1 MLLWPN
7 HVETDLTGYY
17 ESKHL
22 KSATNTTSVWWFD
35 ISSVSYPGM
44 TICDESVSYPGR
56 VIICHN
62 YKPSAFGSSAIT
74 CNMAMDQYLLIP
86 FLVGWT
92 SIKSQLFWCELQG
105 YKVLTHPHMFL
116 LGWNFSGEKK
126 PAESGLWPRPRLKA
140 NVIVAAQL
148 VLGSVMMLPY
158 MRFYVFLTQ
167 TNGKPKMD
175 WKLKVA
181 WCGLFQV
188 KF

>member
-1 MLLWPN
+1 VTKSCWNWPYWI
-7 HVETDLTGYY
+7 LRI
-17 ESKHL
+17 KHL

-92 SIKSQLFWCELQG
+92 SINPSYFDVNYRGTRFWPIPIC
-105 YKVLTHPHMFL
+105 FF
-116 LGWNFSGEKK
+116 WGETLAVKKK

-175 WKLKVA
+175 WKLKVV